1 MDIMEMTRELGKALQ
16 NDDRYIAYSLSKQ
29 ACDNDE
35 ELQKQITSFD
45 DLRSQLNTEIIKEDK
60 DTDKIKELDQSIKDT
75 YQKIMSNRN
84 MVVFT
89 GAQSALES
97 LVSNINQIITLCAN
111 GEDPATCE
119 PSTGCSGSCATCGGC
134 G

>member
-35 ELQKQITSFD
+35 ELQKQISSFD
-45 DLRSQLNTEIIKEDK
+45 DLRSQLNTEIIKEDT
-60 DTDKIKELDQSIKDT
+60 DTDKIKELDQNIKDT

>member
-35 ELQKQITSFD
+35 ELQKQISSFD

-119 PSTGCSGSCATCGGC
+119 PSTGSSGSCATCGGC

>member
-35 ELQKQITSFD
+35 ELQKQISSFD

-119 PSTGCSGSCATCGGC
+119 PSTGYSGSCATCGGC